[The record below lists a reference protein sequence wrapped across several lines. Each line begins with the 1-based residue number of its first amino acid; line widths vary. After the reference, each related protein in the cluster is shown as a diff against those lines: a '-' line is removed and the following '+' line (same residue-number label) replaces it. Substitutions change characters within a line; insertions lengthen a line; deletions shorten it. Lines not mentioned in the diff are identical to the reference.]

1 MVTDLFD
8 QWCKRLFVMS
18 REYASPARTETSLD
32 DNIMPPVFSAGDF
45 GKVAIA
51 RN

>member
-8 QWCKRLFVMS
+8 QWCKGLFVMS
-18 REYASPARTETSLD
+18 SEAETSLD
-32 DNIMPPVFSAGDF
+32 DDIMPPVFSVGDF